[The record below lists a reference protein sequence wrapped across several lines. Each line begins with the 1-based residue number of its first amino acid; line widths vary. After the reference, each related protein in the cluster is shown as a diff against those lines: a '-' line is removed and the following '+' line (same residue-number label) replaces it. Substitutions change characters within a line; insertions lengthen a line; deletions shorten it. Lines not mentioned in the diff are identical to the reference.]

1 MSGTAVRT
9 VAVVGAGPAGAFF
22 ALELARLL
30 PDAAIELYDRQD
42 RGPGAGIVLADE
54 FAERLRAVH
63 PEVLRLPESAYA
75 SWDETVTV
83 IGGERIRSGAFGTS
97 GISRQVFHAHVRAL
111 AARHANVRLIRRS
124 VTELPERADLVVL
137 ADGAGSE
144 LRRERADRFG
154 TSVAPGRNRYLW
166 MSTPAVLEPCFLL
179 KDPGG
184 PGPLVVHAY
193 PHAADASTFIVEA
206 DPDTL
211 SDLGLLDL
219 PPGEAEL
226 RLATLFRD
234 ELGGAP
240 LTARTAGWQP
250 FRTVVNRRWS
260 DGRTVLIGDA
270 AHTVHFSTGSGTT
283 LAIDDALSLARCV
296 AGHDDPLDALAEYER
311 IRRPVAEQTQ
321 AEAAESTAWFEQLCR
336 GDRLEGHQ
344 TVFALRSRRTANTF
358 SRLRERDPE
367 FVARTVARLAG
378 HATGAEPVDVPLTVG
393 QVRLEHRLVELECR
407 DGRCVLR
414 GADGTRAVGV
424 VVDRAPD
431 RPLPGVDFLAV
442 QARPEGG
449 RVTRSALA
457 AQVRSVAAL
466 PIALLVDEELPRD
479 EANTLIAAARTD
491 LVARS

>member
-1 MSGTAVRT
+1 MSGTSVRT
-9 VAVVGAGPAGAFF
+9 VAVVGAGPAGAFC

-30 PDAAIELYDRQD
+30 PDTAIELYDRQD
-42 RGPGAGIVLADE
+42 RGPGAGIVVTDE

-63 PEVLRLPESAYA
+63 PDVLRLPESAYA
-75 SWDETVTV
+75 TWDETVTM
-83 IGGERIRSGAFGTS
+83 IGDERIRSGAFGMS

-111 AARHANVRLIRRS
+111 AAQQPNVRLIGHA
-124 VTELPERADLVVL
+124 VTELPDRADLVVL

-154 TSVAPGRNRYLW
+154 TSVSSGRTQYLW
-166 MSTPAVLEPCFLL
+166 MSTPSVLEPCFLL
-179 KDPGG
+179 KDMG

-211 SDLGLLDL
+211 SALGLLGL
-219 PPGEAEL
+219 STAEAEV
-226 RLATLFRD
+226 RLAALFRE

-260 DGRTVLIGDA
+260 DGRTVLVGDA
-270 AHTVHFSTGSGTT
+270 AHTVHFSTGSGTV
-283 LAIDDALSLARCV
+283 LAIDDALCLARCI
-296 AGHDDPLDALAEYER
+296 AGHDDPLQALTAYER
-311 IRRPVAEQTQ
+311 IRRPVAGQNQ

-336 GDRLEGHQ
+336 GHRLEGHQ
-344 TVFALRSRRTANTF
+344 TVFALRSRRAANTY

-378 HATGAEPVDVPLTVG
+378 HPTGAEPVDVPLTVG
-393 QVRLEHRLVELECR
+393 QVRLEHRLVALESR
-407 DGRCVLR
+407 DGRFVLR
-414 GADGTRAVGV
+414 GADGTRAVGLA
-424 VVDRAPD
+424 VDRAPE
-431 RPLPGVDFLAV
+431 RPLPGIDFLAV
-442 QARPEGG
+442 RAGPEGG
-449 RVTRSALA
+449 RVTRSAVA
-457 AQVRSVAAL
+457 ARVRSAAAL
-466 PIALLVDEELPRD
+466 PIALLVDEGLPRD

-491 LVARS
+491 LVATS

>member
-1 MSGTAVRT
+1 MSGTPVRT
-9 VAVVGAGPAGAFF
+9 VAVVGGGPAGAFC

-30 PDAAIELYDRQD
+30 PDTAIELYDRED
-42 RGPGAGIVLADE
+42 RGPGAGIVLTDE
-54 FAERLRAVH
+54 FAERIRAVH

-75 SWDETVTV
+75 SWDETITV
-83 IGGERIRSGAFGTS
+83 IDGERIPSGAFGMS
-97 GISRQVFHAHVRAL
+97 GISRQVFHEHVRAL
-111 AARHANVRLIRRS
+111 AAQNANVRLIRRT
-124 VTELPERADLVVL
+124 VTKLPEQADLVVL

-154 TSVAPGRNRYLW
+154 TSVSPGRTRYLW
-166 MSTPAVLEPCFLL
+166 MSTPSVLEPCFLL
-179 KDPGG
+179 KDLG

-193 PHAADASTFIVEA
+193 PHAADESTFIVEA

-211 SDLGLLDL
+211 SALGLLDL
-219 PPGEAEL
+219 PAAEAEL
-226 RLATLFRD
+226 RLAALFRS

-260 DGRTVLIGDA
+260 DGRTVLAGDA
-270 AHTVHFSTGSGTT
+270 AHTVHFSTGSGTV
-283 LAIDDALSLARCV
+283 LAIDDALCLARCI
-296 AGHDDPLDALAEYER
+296 AGHDDPLQAAAEYES

-336 GDRLEGHQ
+336 GERLEGHQ
-344 TVFALRSRRTANTF
+344 TVFALRSRRAVNTF

-378 HATGAEPVDVPLTVG
+378 HPTDAEPVDVPLTVG
-393 QVRLEHRLVELECR
+393 RVRLDHRLVELERR

-414 GADGTRAVGV
+414 GADGTRAVGL
-424 VVDRAPD
+424 VVDRVPD
-431 RPLPGVDFLAV
+431 RPLPGIDFLAV

-449 RVTRSALA
+449 RVTRSAPA
-457 AQVRSVAAL
+457 ARIRSEVAL

-479 EANTLIAAARTD
+479 EVNTLIAAARTD
-491 LVARS
+491 LVAMP

>member
-1 MSGTAVRT
+1 MSGTPVRT
-9 VAVVGAGPAGAFF
+9 VAVVGGGPAGAFC

-30 PDAAIELYDRQD
+30 PDTAIELYDRED
-42 RGPGAGIVLADE
+42 RGPGAGIVLTDE
-54 FAERLRAVH
+54 FAQRVRAVH

-75 SWDETVTV
+75 SWDETITM
-83 IGGERIRSGAFGTS
+83 IDGERIPSGAFGMS
-97 GISRQVFHAHVRAL
+97 GISRQVFHAQVRAL
-111 AARHANVRLIRRS
+111 AARNANVRLIRRT
-124 VTELPERADLVVL
+124 VTEPPEQADLVVL

-154 TSVAPGRNRYLW
+154 TSVSPGRTRYLW
-166 MSTPAVLEPCFLL
+166 MSTPSVLEPCFLL
-179 KDPGG
+179 KDLG

-193 PHAADASTFIVEA
+193 PHAADESTFIVEA

-211 SDLGLLDL
+211 SALGLLDL
-219 PPGEAEL
+219 PTAEAEL
-226 RLATLFRD
+226 RLAALFRG
-234 ELGGAP
+234 ELGDAP

-260 DGRTVLIGDA
+260 DGRTVLAGDA
-270 AHTVHFSTGSGTT
+270 AHTVHFSTGSGTA
-283 LAIDDALSLARCV
+283 LAIDDALCLARCI
-296 AGHDDPLDALAEYER
+296 AGHDDPLQAVAEYES

-336 GDRLEGHQ
+336 GERLEGHQ
-344 TVFALRSRRTANTF
+344 TVFALRSRRAVNTF

-378 HATGAEPVDVPLTVG
+378 HPTDAEPVDVPLTVG
-393 QVRLEHRLVELECR
+393 RVRLDHRLVELERR

-414 GADGTRAVGV
+414 GADGTRAVGL

-431 RPLPGVDFLAV
+431 RPLPGIDFLAV

-449 RVTRSALA
+449 RVTRSAA
-457 AQVRSVAAL
+457 AARIRSEAAL

-491 LVARS
+491 LVAMP

>member
-1 MSGTAVRT
+1 MSDTPVRT
-9 VAVVGAGPAGAFF
+9 VAVVGGGPAGAFC

-30 PDAAIELYDRQD
+30 PDTVIELYDRED
-42 RGPGAGIVLADE
+42 RGPGAGIVLTDE
-54 FAERLRAVH
+54 FAERIRAVH
-63 PEVLRLPESAYA
+63 PEALRLPESAYA
-75 SWDETVTV
+75 SWDETITM
-83 IGGERIRSGAFGTS
+83 IDGERIPSGAFGMS
-97 GISRQVFHAHVRAL
+97 GVSRQVFHAHVRAL
-111 AARHANVRLIRRS
+111 AAQHANVRLIRRT
-124 VTELPERADLVVL
+124 VTELPEQADLVVL

-154 TSVAPGRNRYLW
+154 TSVSPGRTRYLW
-166 MSTPAVLEPCFLL
+166 MSTPSVLEPCFLL
-179 KDPGG
+179 KDLG

-193 PHAADASTFIVEA
+193 PHAADGSTFIVEA

-211 SDLGLLDL
+211 SALGLLDL
-219 PPGEAEL
+219 PAAEAEL
-226 RLATLFRD
+226 RLAALFRS

-240 LTARTAGWQP
+240 LAARTAGWQP

-260 DGRTVLIGDA
+260 DGRTVLAGDA
-270 AHTVHFSTGSGTT
+270 AHTVHFSTGSGTA
-283 LAIDDALSLARCV
+283 LAIDDALCLARCI
-296 AGHDDPLDALAEYER
+296 AGHDDPLRAAAEYES

-336 GDRLEGHQ
+336 GERLEGHQ
-344 TVFALRSRRTANTF
+344 TVFALRSRRAVNTF

-378 HATGAEPVDVPLTVG
+378 HPTDAEPVDVPLTVG
-393 QVRLEHRLVELECR
+393 RVRLDHRLVELERR

-414 GADGTRAVGV
+414 GADGTRAVGL

-431 RPLPGVDFLAV
+431 RPLPGIDFLAV
-442 QARPEGG
+442 QAGPEGG
-449 RVTRSALA
+449 RVTRSGPA
-457 AQVRSVAAL
+457 ARIRSEAAL

-491 LVARS
+491 LVAMP

>member
-1 MSGTAVRT
+1 MSGTGVRT
-9 VAVVGAGPAGAFF
+9 VAVVGAGPAGAFC

-30 PDAAIELYDRQD
+30 PDAAIDLYDRED
-42 RGPGAGIVLADE
+42 RGPGAGIVLTYE
-54 FAERLRAVH
+54 FAQRVRAVY
-63 PEVLRLPESAYA
+63 PEALRLPQAGYA
-75 SWDETVTV
+75 SWDETITM
-83 IGGERIRSGAFGTS
+83 IDGERIPSGAFGMS

-111 AARHANVRLIRRS
+111 AARNPRVRLTRRT
-124 VTELPERADLVVL
+124 VAERPERADLVVL

-154 TSVAPGRNRYLW
+154 TSVAAGRTRILW

-179 KDPGG
+179 RELG

-193 PHAADASTFIVEA
+193 PHAADESTFIVEA

-211 SDLGLLDL
+211 SAHGLLDR
-219 PPGEAEL
+219 PTAEAED
-226 RLATLFRD
+226 RLAELFRA

-240 LTARTAGWQP
+240 LTARIAGWQP

-260 DGRTVLIGDA
+260 DGRAVLVGDA
-270 AHTVHFSTGSGTT
+270 AHTVHFSTGSGTA
-283 LAIDDALSLARCV
+283 LAIDDALCLARCI
-296 AGHDDPLDALAEYER
+296 AAHNDPLEAAAEYES
-311 IRRPVAEQTQ
+311 IRRPVAEQAQ

-336 GDRLEGHQ
+336 GARLEGHQ
-344 TVFALRSRRTANTF
+344 TVFALRSRRAANTF
-358 SRLRERDPE
+358 SRLRERDPT

-378 HATGAEPVDVPLTVG
+378 HPTDAEPVDVPLTVG
-393 QVRLEHRLVELECR
+393 PVRLDHRLVELERR

-414 GADGTRAVGV
+414 GADGTRAVGL

-431 RPLPGVDFLAV
+431 RPLPGIDFLAV
-442 QARPEGG
+442 RARPEGG

-457 AQVRSVAAL
+457 ARIRGEAGL

-491 LVARS
+491 LVARP

>member
-1 MSGTAVRT
+1 MSGPSVRT
-9 VAVVGAGPAGAFF
+9 VAVVGAGPAGAFC

-30 PDAAIELYDRQD
+30 PDTAIDLYDRGD
-42 RGPGAGIVLADE
+42 RGPGAGIVLTGE
-54 FAERLRAVH
+54 FAERIRTVH
-63 PEVLRLPESAYA
+63 PDALRLPESAYA
-75 SWDETVTV
+75 SWDETITV
-83 IGGERIRSGAFGTS
+83 IDGERIPSGAFGMS
-97 GISRQVFHAHVRAL
+97 GISRKVFHAHVRAL
-111 AARHANVRLIRRS
+111 AARNANVRLIRHT
-124 VTELPERADLVVL
+124 VTKAPEQADLVVL

-154 TSVAPGRNRYLW
+154 TSVSAGRTRYLW
-166 MSTPAVLEPCFLL
+166 MSTPSVLEPCFLL
-179 KDPGG
+179 KDLG

-193 PHAADASTFIVEA
+193 PHAADESTFIVEA

-211 SDLGLLDL
+211 SALGLLDL
-219 PPGEAEL
+219 PTAEAEL
-226 RLATLFRD
+226 RLAALFRS
-234 ELGGAP
+234 ELNGAA

-260 DGRTVLIGDA
+260 DGRTVLAGDA
-270 AHTVHFSTGSGTT
+270 AHTVHFSTGSGTA
-283 LAIDDALSLARCV
+283 LAIDDALCLARCI
-296 AGHDDPLDALAEYER
+296 AGHDEPLQAAAEYES

-336 GDRLEGHQ
+336 GERLEGHQ
-344 TVFALRSRRTANTF
+344 TVFALRSRRAVNTF

-378 HATGAEPVDVPLTVG
+378 HPTDADPVDVPLTVG
-393 QVRLEHRLVELECR
+393 RVRLEHRLVELECR

-414 GADGTRAVGV
+414 GADGTSAVGL

-431 RPLPGVDFLAV
+431 QPPPGIDFLAV

-457 AQVRSVAAL
+457 ARVRSTAAL
-466 PIALLVDEELPRD
+466 PIALLVGEELPRD

>member
-1 MSGTAVRT
+1 MSGVSVRK
-9 VAVVGAGPAGAFF
+9 VAVVGAGPAGAFC

-30 PDAAIELYDRQD
+30 PDTAVELHDRRDQ
-42 RGPGAGIVLADE
+42 GPGAGIVVTDE
-54 FAERLRAVH
+54 FAQRLRAVH
-63 PEVLRLPESAYA
+63 PDVLRLPESAYA
-75 SWDETVTV
+75 TWDETVTV
-83 IGGERIRSGAFGTS
+83 IGDERIRSGAFGMS

-111 AARHANVRLIRRS
+111 AGQHANVRLIRRA

-144 LRRERADRFG
+144 LRRARADRFG
-154 TSVAPGRNRYLW
+154 TTVSPGRTQYLW

-179 KDPGG
+179 KDLG

-211 SDLGLLDL
+211 AALGLLGL
-219 PPGEAEL
+219 PAAEAEV
-226 RLATLFRD
+226 RLTALFRD

-260 DGRTVLIGDA
+260 DGRAVLVGDA
-270 AHTVHFSTGSGTT
+270 AHTVHFSTGSGTV
-283 LAIDDALSLARCV
+283 LAIDDALCLARCI
-296 AGHDDPLDALAEYER
+296 AGQDDPAQALAEYER
-311 IRRPVAEQTQ
+311 IRRPVAEQNQ
-321 AEAAESTAWFEQLCR
+321 AEAAESTTWFEQLCR

-344 TVFALRSRRTANTF
+344 TVFALRSRRAANTY

-378 HATGAEPVDVPLTVG
+378 RPTGAEPVDVPLRVG
-393 QVRLEHRLVELECR
+393 QVHLTHRLVELER
-407 DGRCVLR
+407 QDARYVLR
-414 GADGTRAVGV
+414 GADGTRAVGL
-424 VVDRAPD
+424 VVDRAPE
-431 RPLPGVDFLAV
+431 RPLPGIDFLAV
-442 QARPEGG
+442 RARPEGG

-457 AQVRSVAAL
+457 ARVRSAAAL

>member
-1 MSGTAVRT
+1 MSGSFVRT
-9 VAVVGAGPAGAFF
+9 VAVVGGGPAGAFC

-42 RGPGAGIVLADE
+42 RGPGAGIVLTDE

-75 SWDETVTV
+75 SWDETVTM
-83 IGGERIRSGAFGTS
+83 IGGERIRSGAFGMS

-111 AARHANVRLIRRS
+111 AARNANVRLIERA

-154 TSVAPGRNRYLW
+154 TSVSPGRTRYLW

-179 KDPGG
+179 KDLG

-206 DPDTL
+206 DPETL
-211 SDLGLLDL
+211 SALGLLEL
-219 PPGEAEL
+219 PSSEAEL
-226 RLATLFRD
+226 RLATLFRG
-234 ELGGAP
+234 ELGGTP

-260 DGRTVLIGDA
+260 DGRTVLAGDA

-283 LAIDDALSLARCV
+283 LAIDDALCLARCI
-296 AGHDDPLDALAEYER
+296 AGHDDPLQALAEYER
-311 IRRPVAEQTQ
+311 IRRPVAERTQ
-321 AEAAESTAWFEQLCR
+321 AEAAESTEWFEQLCR
-336 GDRLEGHQ
+336 GGRLEGHQ

-378 HATGAEPVDVPLTVG
+378 HPTGAEPVDVPLTVG
-393 QVRLEHRLVELECR
+393 RVRLDNRLVEVECR

-414 GADGTRAVGV
+414 GADGTRAVGL
-424 VVDRAPD
+424 VVDRAPEL
-431 RPLPGVDFLAV
+431 PLPGIDFLAV

-457 AQVRSVAAL
+457 ARVRSAAAL

-491 LVARS
+491 LVATS

>member
-1 MSGTAVRT
+1 MSDTPVRT
-9 VAVVGAGPAGAFF
+9 VAVVGGGPAGAFC

-30 PDAAIELYDRQD
+30 PDTVIELYDRED
-42 RGPGAGIVLADE
+42 RGPGAGIVLTDE
-54 FAERLRAVH
+54 FAERIRAVH
-63 PEVLRLPESAYA
+63 PEALRLPESAYA
-75 SWDETVTV
+75 SWDETITM
-83 IGGERIRSGAFGTS
+83 IDGERIPSGAFGMS
-97 GISRQVFHAHVRAL
+97 GVSRQVFHAHVRAL
-111 AARHANVRLIRRS
+111 AAQHANVRLIRRT
-124 VTELPERADLVVL
+124 VTELPEQADLVVL

-154 TSVAPGRNRYLW
+154 TSVSPGRTRYLW
-166 MSTPAVLEPCFLL
+166 MSTPSVLEPCFLL
-179 KDPGG
+179 KDLG

-193 PHAADASTFIVEA
+193 PHAADGSTFIVEA

-211 SDLGLLDL
+211 SALGLLDL
-219 PPGEAEL
+219 PAAEAEL
-226 RLATLFRD
+226 RLAALFRS

-240 LTARTAGWQP
+240 LAARTAGWQP

-260 DGRTVLIGDA
+260 DGRTVLAGDA
-270 AHTVHFSTGSGTT
+270 AHTVHFSTGSGTA
-283 LAIDDALSLARCV
+283 LAIDDALCLARCI
-296 AGHDDPLDALAEYER
+296 AGHDDPLRAAAEYES

-336 GDRLEGHQ
+336 GERLEGHQ
-344 TVFALRSRRTANTF
+344 TVFALRSRRAVNTF

-378 HATGAEPVDVPLTVG
+378 HPTDAEPVDVPLTVG
-393 QVRLEHRLVELECR
+393 RVRLDHRLVELERR

-414 GADGTRAVGV
+414 GADGTRAVGL

-431 RPLPGVDFLAV
+431 RPLPGIDFLAV
-442 QARPEGG
+442 QAGPEGG
-449 RVTRSALA
+449 RVTRSAPA
-457 AQVRSVAAL
+457 ARIRSEAAL

-491 LVARS
+491 LVAMP

>member
-1 MSGTAVRT
+1 MSDTPVRT
-9 VAVVGAGPAGAFF
+9 VAVVGGGPAGAFC

-30 PDAAIELYDRQD
+30 PDTVIELYDRED
-42 RGPGAGIVLADE
+42 RGPGAGIVLTDE
-54 FAERLRAVH
+54 FAERIRAVH
-63 PEVLRLPESAYA
+63 PEALRLPESAYA
-75 SWDETVTV
+75 SWDETITM
-83 IGGERIRSGAFGTS
+83 IDGERIPSGAFGMS
-97 GISRQVFHAHVRAL
+97 GVSRQVFHAHVRAL
-111 AARHANVRLIRRS
+111 AAQHANVRLIRRT
-124 VTELPERADLVVL
+124 VTELPEQADLVVL

-154 TSVAPGRNRYLW
+154 TSVSPGRTRYLW
-166 MSTPAVLEPCFLL
+166 MSTPSVLEPCFLL
-179 KDPGG
+179 KDLG

-193 PHAADASTFIVEA
+193 PHAADGSTFIVEA

-211 SDLGLLDL
+211 SALGLLDL
-219 PPGEAEL
+219 PAAEAEL
-226 RLATLFRD
+226 RLAALFRS

-240 LTARTAGWQP
+240 LAARTAGWQP

-260 DGRTVLIGDA
+260 DGRTVLAGDA
-270 AHTVHFSTGSGTT
+270 AHTVHFSTGSGTA
-283 LAIDDALSLARCV
+283 LAIDDALCLARCI
-296 AGHDDPLDALAEYER
+296 AGHDDPLRAAAEYES

-336 GDRLEGHQ
+336 GERLEGHQ
-344 TVFALRSRRTANTF
+344 TVFALRSRRAVNTF

-378 HATGAEPVDVPLTVG
+378 HPTDAEPVDVPLTG
-393 QVRLEHRLVELECR
+393 GRVRLDHRLVELERR

-414 GADGTRAVGV
+414 GADGTRAVGL

-431 RPLPGVDFLAV
+431 RPLPGIDFLAV
-442 QARPEGG
+442 QAGPEGG
-449 RVTRSALA
+449 RVTRSAPA
-457 AQVRSVAAL
+457 ARIRSEAAL

-491 LVARS
+491 LVAMP

>member
-1 MSGTAVRT
+1 MSDTPVRT
-9 VAVVGAGPAGAFF
+9 VAVVGGGPAGAFC

-30 PDAAIELYDRQD
+30 PDTVIELYDRED
-42 RGPGAGIVLADE
+42 RGPGAGIVLTDE
-54 FAERLRAVH
+54 FAERIRAVH
-63 PEVLRLPESAYA
+63 PEALRLPESAYA
-75 SWDETVTV
+75 SWDETITM
-83 IGGERIRSGAFGTS
+83 IDGERIPSGAFGMS
-97 GISRQVFHAHVRAL
+97 GVSRQVFHAHVRAL
-111 AARHANVRLIRRS
+111 AAQHANVRLIRRT
-124 VTELPERADLVVL
+124 VTELPEQADLVVL

-154 TSVAPGRNRYLW
+154 TSVSPGRTRYLW
-166 MSTPAVLEPCFLL
+166 MSTPSVLEPCFLL
-179 KDPGG
+179 KDLG

-193 PHAADASTFIVEA
+193 PHAADGSTFIVEA

-211 SDLGLLDL
+211 SALGLLDL
-219 PPGEAEL
+219 PAAEAEL
-226 RLATLFRD
+226 RLAALFRS

-260 DGRTVLIGDA
+260 DGRTVLAGDA
-270 AHTVHFSTGSGTT
+270 AHTVHFSTGSGTA
-283 LAIDDALSLARCV
+283 LAIDDALCLARCI
-296 AGHDDPLDALAEYER
+296 AGHDDPLRAAAEYES

-336 GDRLEGHQ
+336 GERLEGHQ
-344 TVFALRSRRTANTF
+344 TVFALRSRRAVNTF

-378 HATGAEPVDVPLTVG
+378 HPTDAEPVDVPLTVG
-393 QVRLEHRLVELECR
+393 RVRLDHRLVELERR

-414 GADGTRAVGV
+414 GADGTRAVGL

-431 RPLPGVDFLAV
+431 RPLPGIDFLAV
-442 QARPEGG
+442 QAGPEGG
-449 RVTRSALA
+449 RVTRSAPA
-457 AQVRSVAAL
+457 ARIRSEAAL

-491 LVARS
+491 LVAMP